1 MKVCFPHLH
10 SFAKRDSITLT
21 DVLQLEY
28 FHKHFNLPL
37 SEMVFVNM
45 ILQALPEEGELDQW
59 SYIRVTTPI
68 QWVKCIIIS
77 LVRNMCTQH
86 LDRFE
91 NLVVNLST
99 RFSSGCYG
107 RIGLILDVYCRGRI
121 WFLIHTHVKY
131 VCYNEW
137 KPWGICSFIAL
148 LQKIA
153 GHLLEF

>member
-68 QWVKCIIIS
+68 Q
-77 LVRNMCTQH
+77 
-86 LDRFE
+86 
-91 NLVVNLST
+91 
-99 RFSSGCYG
+99 
-107 RIGLILDVYCRGRI
+107 
-121 WFLIHTHVKY
+121 
-131 VCYNEW
+131 
-137 KPWGICSFIAL
+137 
-148 LQKIA
+148 
-153 GHLLEF
+153 